1 MESRATDGPTP
12 EILDRKPVPKSA
24 PLFTMN
30 MWKMILG
37 QTVYKLA
44 VIFMLY
50 FAGDQILSPQ
60 LDSNSLELRAK
71 QLSTV
76 VFNTFVWMQIFN
88 EFNCRRLDNKFNV
101 FEGMFKNY
109 WFLGI
114 NAVIVG
120 GQIMIIFIGGQAFRV
135 TRINGVLWVVCLICA
150 VGCMPW
156 AMILR
161 LIPDDQF
168 ALVFNAV
175 TSSFGFLLQPFVKI
189 FHAFGRSFK
198 ACIWALTRFARRVF
212 SRRVSN
218 HSDDQKAGDS
228 TTQQPQERQSPHS
241 MQQRQQTTPADTEAQ
256 LQRSVPS
263 ITITTCP

>member
-1 MESRATDGPTP
+1 MKSRATDGPTP
-12 EILDRKPVPKSA
+12 AILDRKPVPKSV

-50 FAGDQILSPQ
+50 FAGDQLLSPQ
-60 LDSNSLELRAK
+60 LDSNNLELRAK

-120 GQIMIIFIGGQAFRV
+120 GQIMIIYIGGEAFRV
-135 TRINGVLWVVCLICA
+135 TRLNGVLWAVCLICA

-161 LIPDDQF
+161 LTPDDHF

-175 TSSFGFLLQPFVKI
+175 AGGLAFLLQPFVKI
-189 FHAFGRSFK
+189 FQVFGKGFK
-198 ACIWALTRFARRVF
+198 ACFRPLTRFTRRVF
-212 SRRVSN
+212 SRQVSK
-218 HSDDQKAGDS
+218 HGDDHRARDS
-228 TTQQPQERQSPHS
+228 TIPQPQEKEQPHL
-241 MQQRQQTTPADTEAQ
+241 MQHRQQDTPGHPQAPPPI
-256 LQRSVPS
+256 SVPS

>member
-1 MESRATDGPTP
+1 
-12 EILDRKPVPKSA
+12 
-24 PLFTMN
+24 MN

-37 QTVYKLA
+37 QTIYKLA

-50 FAGDQILSPQ
+50 FSGDQLLSPQ
-60 LDSNSLELRAK
+60 LESNNPELRAK

-88 EFNCRRLDNKFNV
+88 ELNCRRLDNKFNV

-109 WFLGI
+109 WFLAI

-120 GQIMIIFIGGQAFRV
+120 GQIMIVFIGGEAFRV
-135 TRINGVLWVVCLICA
+135 TRLNGVLWAVCLICA

-156 AMILR
+156 AMVLR
-161 LIPDDQF
+161 LIPDYHF

-175 TSSFGFLLQPFVKI
+175 TNSFAFLLRPFVKT
-189 FHAFGRSFK
+189 FQLFGRGFK
-198 ACIWALTRFARRVF
+198 TCFRPLTRIT
-212 SRRVSN
+212 RRVSSRQPSR
-218 HSDDQKAGDS
+218 HGHDQRARES
-228 TTQQPQERQSPHS
+228 TTPQPQEKKLSRSIDH
-241 MQQRQQTTPADTEAQ
+241 RQQDTPAHPQAPPQ
-256 LQRSVPS
+256 ISVPS